1 MNDIIDGNMRFI
13 VDETNGDLRLYPY
26 QSIALKRKDIHFT
39 DYRIWNLLK
48 QMKIIIL

>member
-39 DYRIWNLLK
+39 KMRENIK
-48 QMKIIIL
+48 QVSF